1 MSPQPSD
8 LWLPLALFVFFGL
21 LSVAGAYLAL
31 NALRGRRA
39 AILGAAATAGF
50 FAILLVVVL
59 ILLRNAGLVP

>member
-21 LSVAGAYLAL
+21 LSVVGAYLAL

-39 AILGAAATAGF
+39 AILGSVATAGF
-50 FAILLVVVL
+50 FALLLVVVL
-59 ILLRNAGLVP
+59 VLMINAGLVH